1 MNSVIMDVDPGVDD
15 ALAIILALCAPELAV
30 EGISVVSGNVP
41 LEQGVNNTLK
51 ILELL
56 NRNVLGRV

>member
-56 NRNVLGRV
+56 NRNVLGLV